1 MMPTPPVV
9 PSGLGF
15 RLVLQVVASQ
25 VLEVVASHMVTNV
38 VVVVLVVVVVFVLV
52 LQDLLVL
59 LALLLEIRPGHCL
72 RVVLGAVVGQI
83 LMMLLQFQLF
93 GALPEVF
100 RAHFVGGTSSSRLSL
115 VVLSVA
121 CTGVGEGAGSCSS
134 TSIKEGASSSGSAS
148 EEIADGEF
156 DRGPSSSVFGAVVS
170 EEVRGRGGSPPTSA
184 RSVRT
189 RARPLS
195 AIASSVA

>member
-1 MMPTPPVV
+1 MMPTQPVV
-9 PSGLGF
+9 PSGLGY
-15 RLVLQVVASQ
+15 RLVLEVVASQ

-93 GALPEVF
+93 V
-100 RAHFVGGTSSSRLSL
+100 L
-115 VVLSVA
+115 VVLHRRNLMVH
-121 CTGVGEGAGSCSS
+121 C
-134 TSIKEGASSSGSAS
+134 
-148 EEIADGEF
+148 
-156 DRGPSSSVFGAVVS
+156 R
-170 EEVRGRGGSPPTSA
+170 
-184 RSVRT
+184 
-189 RARPLS
+189 
-195 AIASSVA
+195 